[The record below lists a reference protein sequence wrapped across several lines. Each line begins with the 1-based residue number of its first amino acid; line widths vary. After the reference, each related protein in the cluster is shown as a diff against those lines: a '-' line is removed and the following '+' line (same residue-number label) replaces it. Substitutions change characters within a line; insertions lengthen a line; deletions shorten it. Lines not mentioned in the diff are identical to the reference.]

1 MRNSLILILLIIIGQ
16 IITNVSF
23 DKRLMVL
30 EKSINDISLIEN
42 VEDKN
47 KLKIII
53 DNLDKLIKKL
63 QNESNN

>member
-1 MRNSLILILLIIIGQ
+1 MRNSLIFILLIIIGQ

-63 QNESNN
+63 ENESNN

>member
-1 MRNSLILILLIIIGQ
+1 MRNSLIFILLIIIGQ

-23 DKRLMVL
+23 DKRLVVL

>member
-1 MRNSLILILLIIIGQ
+1 MRNSLILILLIIISQ

-30 EKSINDISLIEN
+30 EKSINNISLIEN

-53 DNLDKLIKKL
+53 DNLDKL
-63 QNESNN
+63 

>member
-1 MRNSLILILLIIIGQ
+1 MRNSLILILLIIISQ

-30 EKSINDISLIEN
+30 EKSINNISLIEN

-63 QNESNN
+63 QNEGNN

>member
-1 MRNSLILILLIIIGQ
+1 MRNSLIFILLIIIGQ

-63 QNESNN
+63 QNE

>member
-1 MRNSLILILLIIIGQ
+1 MRNSLIFILLIIIGQ

>member
-1 MRNSLILILLIIIGQ
+1 
-16 IITNVSF
+16 
-23 DKRLMVL
+23 LMVL